1 MCLYRRYSPGKPVL
15 TPEQSF
21 QLPPSLQESCS
32 PFAFSVTGTL
42 QVAHRLDRDA
52 GELRQNPTISLEVLV
67 KDRPSG
73 GQENRMQITF
83 IVEDINDNPAACTK
97 TTFRYIHVPGAPP
110 RLRARWAYTL
120 RLLWQEPKNHGQP
133 GHASITET
141 HLSCPISEI
150 GFPFLILFSSLSSF
164 SFFFLVSLLCFCTL
178 AKNKKNIYIYILL
191 SPIACPSL
199 LVKRTMETC

>member
-110 RLRARWAYTL
+110 PPPCSVGLHSSASLAGTEESRAAGTCLNNRNPP
-120 RLLWQEPKNHGQP
+120 E
-133 GHASITET
+133 
-141 HLSCPISEI
+141 LSDFRDRFSFLDPFLFPVFIFFLFPC
-150 GFPFLILFSSLSSF
+150 FPF
-164 SFFFLVSLLCFCTL
+164 VLLHSG
-178 AKNKKNIYIYILL
+178 KK
-191 SPIACPSL
+191 
-199 LVKRTMETC
+199 